1 MCAYAQIGKFKMQL
15 ISMYCASLLLLY
27 LNALLIQISGPT
39 NLQPVSSRIFQCI
52 LVVEYQL
59 EEANQ
64 TKSQYHNN
72 DNDGSGLSQAQR
84 IVHAIVHKPLFS
96 IEVKVRSMEEKQ

>member
-72 DNDGSGLSQAQR
+72 DNDGSAKPNESSMLF
-84 IVHAIVHKPLFS
+84 IVHKPLFS
-96 IEVKVRSMEEKQ
+96 IEVKV